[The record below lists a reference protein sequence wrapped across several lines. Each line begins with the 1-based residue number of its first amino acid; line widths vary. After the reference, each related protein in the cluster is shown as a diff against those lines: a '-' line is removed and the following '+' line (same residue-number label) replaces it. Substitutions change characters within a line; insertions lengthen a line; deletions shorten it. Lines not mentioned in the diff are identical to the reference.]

1 MANDKNLR
9 RTPVGSNAL
18 KAYEEEEE
26 RRIGDKNTEVVTR
39 EKQRANIRKADKPLV
54 LGSSKNVDVGT
65 GRGTT
70 TFGGDK
76 TFKQAFADARKAGK
90 GQFTWNGKKYTTEMA
105 GGTKSKEDFPA
116 VSGRN
121 RDNVSAGGGSAA
133 NIDTK
138 RNIPTK
144 NTEPRNT
151 EEDEINSLGSKIRF
165 ESTRV
170 PLEETPAAK
179 KQSDKFEDPS
189 STPFWDRFKKGG
201 KVKKNNSSAKKYAS
215 GGSVSRRGD
224 GCAQRGKTKGRM
236 V

>member
-1 MANDKNLR
+1 MADNKNLR
-9 RTPVGSNAL
+9 RTSVGSNAL

-39 EKQRANIRKADKPLV
+39 EKERANIRKADKPLV
-54 LGSSKNVDVGT
+54 LGSNKNVDVGT

-70 TFGGDK
+70 TYNSDK

-90 GQFTWNGKKYTTEMA
+90 GQFTWEGKKYTTETA
-105 GGTKSKEDFPA
+105 GGTKSKEDFSA
-116 VSGRN
+116 ASGRK
-121 RDNVSAGGGSAA
+121 RDNVSPGGGSAA
-133 NIDTK
+133 NIDTG
-138 RNIPTK
+138 RYTPPK
-144 NTEPRNT
+144 NN
-151 EEDEINSLGSKIRF
+151 EEDEVNSLGSKIKV

-170 PLEETPAAK
+170 PLEETPATK

-189 STPFWDRFKKGG
+189 SVPFFNRFKKGG
-201 KVKKNNSSAKKYAS
+201 KVKKSSSSTKKYAS